1 MIDDNKIEE
10 AAVKSANYLKGICDF
25 TVINAF
31 EEGFKEGA
39 KWAINEFIKDLWHP
53 ANEIPEI
60 GRVIIMENYYPDGRI
75 EFPSNWR
82 KSTSHNPIEGNTKK
96 WLYVDDLLPK
106 KGGGEQ

>member
-1 MIDDNKIEE
+1 MIDEKKIEE
-10 AAVKSANYLKGICDF
+10 AKKSFIADKKILGVMAMNDLAC
-25 TVINAF
+25 
-31 EEGFKEGA
+31 GFKEGA

-53 ANEIPEI
+53 ANEVPEI

-96 WLYVDDLLPK
+96 WIYVDDLLPK

>member
-1 MIDDNKIEE
+1 
-10 AAVKSANYLKGICDF
+10 
-25 TVINAF
+25 
-31 EEGFKEGA
+31 
-39 KWAINEFIKDLWHP
+39 
-53 ANEIPEI
+53 
-60 GRVIIMENYYPDGRI
+60 MENYYPDGRI

>member
-1 MIDDNKIEE
+1 MIDEKKIEE
-10 AAVKSANYLKGICDF
+10 EKKSFIADKKILGVMAMNDLAC
-25 TVINAF
+25 
-31 EEGFKEGA
+31 GFKEGA

-53 ANEIPEI
+53 ANEVPEI

>member
-1 MIDDNKIEE
+1 MIDDKKIEE
-10 AAVKSANYLKGICDF
+10 AAFDF
-25 TVINAF
+25 NDGELTNDKLIRAAF
-31 EEGFKEGA
+31 IYSA
-39 KWAINEFIKDLWHP
+39 KWMQEEFLKNLWHP

-82 KSTSHNPIEGNTKK
+82 KSTSHNPIEGNTQK
-96 WLYVDDLLPK
+96 WLYVDDLLTK

>member
-1 MIDDNKIEE
+1 MIDEKKIEE
-10 AAVKSANYLKGICDF
+10 AKKSFIADKKILGVMAMNDLAC
-25 TVINAF
+25 
-31 EEGFKEGA
+31 GFKEGA
-39 KWAINEFIKDLWHP
+39 KWAINEFLKDLWHP

-82 KSTSHNPIEGNTKK
+82 KSTSHNPIEGNTQK

-106 KGGGEQ
+106 KGDGEQ

>member
-1 MIDDNKIEE
+1 MIDNKKIED
-10 AAVKSANYLKGICDF
+10 AAKQHSEESYISEYFQACYKD
-25 TVINAF
+25 AF
-31 EEGFKEGA
+31 IEGA
-39 KWAINEFIKDLWHP
+39 KWMQEEFLKDLWHP

-60 GRVIIMENYYPDGRI
+60 GRVIIMENYYTDGRI

-82 KSTSHNPIEGNTKK
+82 KSTSHNPIEGNTQK